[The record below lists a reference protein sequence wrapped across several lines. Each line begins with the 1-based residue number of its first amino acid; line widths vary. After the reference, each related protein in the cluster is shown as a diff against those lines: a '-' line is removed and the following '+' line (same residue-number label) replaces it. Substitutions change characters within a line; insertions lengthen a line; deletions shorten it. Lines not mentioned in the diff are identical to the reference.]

1 MKENAA
7 IVVRSVLDTADGEKS
22 DPDCSLAVEAF
33 GSYHLDRTVPC
44 SDCFPDLLFI
54 VFYCLLDY
62 LAMFLSFPCFY
73 CLV

>member
-7 IVVRSVLDTADGEKS
+7 IVVRSVLDTADGGKS

-54 VFYCLLDY
+54 VF
-62 LAMFLSFPCFY
+62 
-73 CLV
+73 